1 VKVGNED
8 NYMQKIT
15 SLPCSS
21 SLIRSSQEYFEMYQ
35 RVVAALPHAAIEQ
48 AIGELLRAYKDRKC
62 VFVFGNGG
70 SASLASHFACD
81 LGKGTVI
88 GNNGHKRFRVMA
100 LTDNVPLMTAWAND
114 HSYELIFAEQMQN
127 FVTAGDLAFAVSG
140 SGNSPNVLRAL
151 QVARDARATTIGL
164 TGFKGGRMKSLC
176 DVCVTIPSD
185 NMQIIE
191 DFHLSV
197 THAVFSVVRHRI
209 SENILIHPLAARAA
223 AD

>member
-1 VKVGNED
+1 MDKRYFASVQPRSG
-8 NYMQKIT
+8 
-15 SLPCSS
+15 
-21 SLIRSSQEYFEMYQ
+21 SLIRSSKEYFDAYQ
-35 RVVAALPHAAIEQ
+35 QVVTALPHSAIER
-48 AIGELLRAYKDRKC
+48 AIVELLRAYEEEKT

-70 SASLASHFACD
+70 SAALASHFACD

-88 GNNGHKRFRVMA
+88 GNNGHKRFRAMA
-100 LTDNVPLMTAWAND
+100 LTDNVSLITAWAND
-114 HSYELIFAEQMQN
+114 SCYEEIFAEQIQN
-127 FVTAGDLAFAVSG
+127 FVTAGDLAIAISG

-151 QVARDARATTIGL
+151 RMAREAAATTIGL
-164 TGFKGGRMKSLC
+164 TGFKGGKMKSLC

-197 THAVFSVVRHRI
+197 AHAMFSVIRQRI
-209 SENILIHPLAARAA
+209 SESVTVPPLAARAA

>member
-1 VKVGNED
+1 MEIFMDKTYFASGQFRPE
-8 NYMQKIT
+8 
-15 SLPCSS
+15 SLV
-21 SLIRSSQEYFEMYQ
+21 RSSREYFEMYE
-35 RVVAALPHAAIEQ
+35 RVVAALPHGAIEQ
-48 AIGELLRAYKDRKC
+48 AIGELLRAHESEKT
-62 VFVFGNGG
+62 VFIFGNGG
-70 SASLASHFACD
+70 SAALASHLACD

-114 HSYELIFAEQMQN
+114 SCYEQIFAEQMRN
-127 FVTAGDLAFAVSG
+127 FVTADDLAFAISG

-151 QVARDARATTIGL
+151 KVARDAGASTIGL
-164 TGFKGGRMKSLC
+164 TGFKGGKIKCLC
-176 DVCVTIPSD
+176 DVCITIPSD

-197 THAVFSVVRHRI
+197 AHAMFSVLRHRI
-209 SENILIHPLAARAA
+209 SEGVAAQPLAARAA